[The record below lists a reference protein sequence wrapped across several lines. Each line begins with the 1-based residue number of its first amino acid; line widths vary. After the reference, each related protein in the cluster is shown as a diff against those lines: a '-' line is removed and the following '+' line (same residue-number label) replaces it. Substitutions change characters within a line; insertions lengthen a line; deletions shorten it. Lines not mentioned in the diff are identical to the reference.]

1 MSDHAI
7 LAILFSLL
15 YLLVYV
21 LTIMRILLRPNREAS
36 SRVAWMVVILALP
49 MLGIIFYLLLGETNI
64 GHKRIARMRQV
75 LAGMPDVNHLAG
87 ADATNLH
94 DDVPKNYVHLFQ
106 AGKTVNGFDP
116 VEGNRAH
123 LTADSNAAIDSMV
136 ADIDAARMHVHLLF
150 YIWLTDN
157 NGMKV
162 VEALKRAAARGVI
175 CRAMADDLGSRVM
188 IASKHWKD
196 MRSAGVHLASALP
209 IGNPLLRPLKGR
221 IDLRN
226 HRKIVVI
233 DNKITYCG
241 SQNCADPEFRV
252 KPKYAP
258 WVDALIRFEGPIV
271 RQNQY
276 LFASDWQ
283 AETGEDISRLLE
295 EPIAAHGKGF
305 PAQVIGT
312 GPTVRNSAMPEIFET
327 LIFSARTRLVIST
340 PYYVPNAPMQAA
352 LCASARR
359 GVETTII
366 FPAKND
372 SWVVDAASR
381 SYYLDL
387 LEAGVRIYEYVG
399 GLLHTKSLTIDDEVT
414 LIGSANMDRRSFEL
428 NYENNI
434 LFYNKELTADVVR
447 RQKSYI
453 AKSELV
459 AVDSVV
465 VWNWRRRL
473 WNNAIAMLGPVL

>member
-1 MSDHAI
+1 MKDHVV
-7 LAILFSLL
+7 LAGLFSILSL
-15 YLLVYV
+15 IVYI
-21 LTIMRILLRPNREAS
+21 LTFIRILLRPDREPAS
-36 SRVAWMVVILALP
+36 RIAWLVVILALP
-49 MLGIIFYLLLGETNI
+49 WVGIIVYLLLGETNI
-64 GHKRIARMRQV
+64 GHKRVEQMHQVIA
-75 LAGMPDVNHLAG
+75 AMPDVNNLAG
-87 ADATNLH
+87 ADAADLH
-94 DDVPKNYVHLFQ
+94 DDVPANYVHLFQ

-116 VEGNRAH
+116 VEGNRAC

-136 ADIDAARMHVHLLF
+136 ADIDAAQAHVHLLF
-150 YIWLTDN
+150 YIWLSDN

-162 VEALKRAAARGVI
+162 VEALKRAAGRGVN

-188 IASKHWKD
+188 TASQHWKD
-196 MRSAGVHLASALP
+196 MKAAGVQLASALP

-283 AETGEDISRLLE
+283 AGTGENISHLLE
-295 EPIAAHGKGF
+295 EPMAAHGKGF

-327 LIFSARTRLVIST
+327 LIFGARSRLLIST
-340 PYYVPNAPMQAA
+340 PYYVPNTPMQAA

-359 GVETTII
+359 GVDTTII

-372 SWVVDAASR
+372 SWIVGAASR

-399 GLLHTKSLTIDDEVT
+399 GLLHTKSLTIDGEVT

-434 LFYNKELTADVVR
+434 LFYNKDLTADVVE
-447 RQKSYI
+447 RQESYI
-453 AKSELV
+453 AKSE
-459 AVDSVV
+459 VV
-465 VWNWRRRL
+465 TAETVEAWNWRHRL
-473 WNNAIAMLGPVL
+473 WNNTIAMLGPVL

>member
-1 MSDHAI
+1 MSEHV
-7 LAILFSLL
+7 LLTGLFSILS
-15 YLLVYV
+15 LLVYILV
-21 LTIMRILLRPNREAS
+21 FIRVLLRPNREAS
-36 SRVAWMVVILALP
+36 SRVAWLVVILALP
-49 MLGIIFYLLLGETNI
+49 VLGIIAYILLGETNI
-64 GHKRIARMRQV
+64 GRKRVERMRKV
-75 LAGMPDVNHLAG
+75 IAGMPDVNQLAG
-87 ADATNLH
+87 ADAANLH
-94 DDVPKNYVHLFQ
+94 DDVPANYVHLFQ
-106 AGKTVNGFDP
+106 AGKTVNGFEP
-116 VEGNRAH
+116 VEGNRAY
-123 LTADSNAAIDSMV
+123 LTADSNAAIDTMV
-136 ADIDAARMHVHLLF
+136 ADIDAAKAHVHLLF
-150 YIWLTDN
+150 YIWLSDN

-162 VEALKRAAARGVI
+162 VEALKRAAARGVN
-175 CRAMADDLGSRVM
+175 CRAMADGLGSRVM
-188 IASKHWKD
+188 IASEHWKD
-196 MRSAGVHLASALP
+196 MKSAGVHLASALP

-233 DNKITYCG
+233 DNNITYCG

-258 WVDALIRFEGPIV
+258 WVDALMRFEGPIV

-283 AETGEDISRLLE
+283 AGTGEDIGSLLE
-295 EPIAAHGKGF
+295 ESMVAHGKGF

-327 LIFSARTRLVIST
+327 LIFGARNRLLITT
-340 PYYVPNAPMQAA
+340 PYYVPNTPMQAA

-359 GVETTII
+359 GVDTTIV

-372 SWVVDAASR
+372 SWIVGAACR

-387 LEAGVRIYEYVG
+387 LEAGVQIYEYVG
-399 GLLHTKSLTIDDEVT
+399 GLLHTKSLTIDGEVT

-434 LFYNKELTADVVR
+434 LFYNKELTADVVQ
-447 RQKSYI
+447 RQESYI
-453 AKSELV
+453 AKSEIVTAESV
-459 AVDSVV
+459 AA
-465 VWNWRRRL
+465 WNWRQRL
-473 WNNAIAMLGPVL
+473 WNNTIAMLGPVL